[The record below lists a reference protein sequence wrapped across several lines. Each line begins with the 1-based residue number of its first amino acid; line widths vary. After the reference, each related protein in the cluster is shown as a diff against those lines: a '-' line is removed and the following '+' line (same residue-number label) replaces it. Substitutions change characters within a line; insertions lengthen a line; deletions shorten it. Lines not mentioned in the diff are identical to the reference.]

1 MTEWR
6 TADIPDLTDRVAI
19 VTGANS
25 GIGYETTK
33 ELVRSGAT
41 VVMACRSKD
50 RGASAR
56 DKLLATLGT
65 KGGAG
70 ARRSESRRSEVD
82 AEPVLADRIVV
93 QELDLTKPESIEA
106 FVKRFSRD
114 HPDQS
119 RLGVLDLLVNNAGI
133 MACPPALTEQ
143 GVERQWASNHLGHF
157 ALTGLLL
164 PTLVDGGRVVSVS
177 SLAAAGGDLSGPIP
191 TTLDHYSRFQVYSD
205 TKLANQV
212 FAVELNHRL
221 AAAGRTAISVVAH
234 PGLSHTNLGA
244 SLDIPLLSTV
254 LTGLSR
260 FLTQSAADGALPTLR
275 AAADPAV
282 EGGQYYG
289 PSGRNQHRG
298 PPKQIAL
305 VNGASRR
312 SLGRQL
318 WHESMALTGVR
329 YLAGD

>member
-6 TADIPDLTDRVAI
+6 AADIPDLTDRVAI

-33 ELVRSGAT
+33 ELLRCGAT
-41 VVMACRSKD
+41 VVMGCRNQG
-50 RGASAR
+50 RGESAR
-56 DKLLATLGT
+56 SRLLSAEPKTDDV
-65 KGGAG
+65 A
-70 ARRSESRRSEVD
+70 ARRSADGR
-82 AEPVLADRIVV
+82 PPPADRISVR
-93 QELDLTKPESIEA
+93 ELDLTEPDSIEA
-106 FVKRFSRD
+106 FVARFNRD
-114 HPDQS
+114 RPNDARS
-119 RLGVLDLLVNNAGI
+119 GALDLLINNAGV
-133 MACPPALTEQ
+133 MACPPALTSQ

-177 SLAAAGGDLSGPIP
+177 SLAAGGGDLSGSIP
-191 TTLDHYSRFQVYSD
+191 TTLDHYSRFQIYSD

-234 PGLSHTNLGA
+234 PGLSRTNLGA
-244 SLDIPLLSTV
+244 GIGIPVLST
-254 LTGLSR
+254 LLMGLSR

-275 AAADPAV
+275 AATDPAV

-312 SLGRQL
+312 SLGREL
-318 WHESMALTGVR
+318 WQQSMALTGVR

>member
-6 TADIPDLTDRVAI
+6 AADIPDLTDRVAI

-33 ELVRSGAT
+33 ELLRCGAT
-41 VVMACRSKD
+41 VVMGCRNQG
-50 RGASAR
+50 RGESAR
-56 DKLLATLGT
+56 SRLLSAEPKTDD
-65 KGGAG
+65 GA
-70 ARRSESRRSEVD
+70 ARRSADGR
-82 AEPVLADRIVV
+82 PPPADRISVR
-93 QELDLTKPESIEA
+93 ELDLTEPDSIEA
-106 FVKRFSRD
+106 FVARFNRD
-114 HPDQS
+114 RPNDARS
-119 RLGVLDLLVNNAGI
+119 GALDLLINNAGV
-133 MACPPALTEQ
+133 MACPPALTSQ

-177 SLAAAGGDLSGPIP
+177 SLAAGGGDLSGSIP
-191 TTLDHYSRFQVYSD
+191 TTLDHYSRFQIYSD

-234 PGLSHTNLGA
+234 PGLSRTNLGA
-244 SLDIPLLSTV
+244 GIGIPVLST
-254 LTGLSR
+254 LLMGLSR

-275 AAADPAV
+275 AATDPAV

-312 SLGRQL
+312 SLGREL
-318 WHESMALTGVR
+318 WQQSMALTGVR